1 MADKDLQE
9 FKADHTGGDVVKG
22 AEIYEPVVGAGGPV
36 KKRLADV
43 DKTVDPKAAK
53 LGAASGVKTPGEG
66 AMAESFDS
74 LFEGMDISEDFKSK
88 VGLVF
93 EAAVNEAATE
103 KAMAIAEE
111 LQEEFDARLEEAV
124 NESMADIIEN
134 LDSYLDYV
142 VAEWVAEN
150 EVAIE
155 SGIKVEMAES
165 FMEGLKNL
173 FQEHNVEIDEETLD
187 IVSGLEEEVD
197 DLVNTANAA
206 INENIALKEEIAQL
220 QAEQVFSQLAEGLT
234 ATEAERLRI
243 LSEKLDISNLDAFA
257 SNLETLKESFF
268 KTSKSARYISEDLDE
283 ETEIL
288 TEEAAPSRV
297 SAYDS
302 VNAIVAAL
310 NAKQNQ

>member
-43 DKTVDPKAAK
+43 DKSVDPTAEK
-53 LGAASGVKTPGEG
+53 LGAASGVKTPG
-66 AMAESFDS
+66 AVSESFDS
-74 LFEGMDISEDFKSK
+74 LFEGIEISEDFKSK

-103 KAMAIAEE
+103 KANAIAES

-124 NESMADIIEN
+124 NESMEEIIEN

-173 FQEHNVEIDEETLD
+173 FQEHNVAIDEETLD

-197 DLVNTANAA
+197 ELVNTANAA

-220 QAEQVFSQLAEGLT
+220 QAEQVFSKLSEGLT
-234 ATEAERLRI
+234 TTETERLRI
-243 LSEKLDISNLDAFA
+243 LSEKLDISDLDSFA
-257 SNLETLKESFF
+257 SNLGTLKESFF
-268 KTSKSARYISEDLDE
+268 KTNKTATFISEDLDE

-288 TEEAAPSRV
+288 TEETAPVRV
-297 SAYDS
+297 STYDS

-310 NAKQNQ
+310 NAKQKL

>member
-22 AEIYEPVVGAGGPV
+22 AEIYEPVTGAGGPV

-43 DKTVDPKAAK
+43 DKSVDPTAEK
-53 LGAASGVKTPGEG
+53 LGAASGVKTPGNV
-66 AMAESFDS
+66 AESFDS
-74 LFEGMDISEDFKSK
+74 LFEGMEISEDFKSK

-103 KAMAIAEE
+103 KANAITEALEE
-111 LQEEFDARLEEAV
+111 QFEARLEEAV
-124 NESMADIIEN
+124 NESMEEIIEN

-142 VAEWVAEN
+142 VAEWVSEN

-173 FQEHNVEIDEETLD
+173 FQEHNVQIDEETLD

-220 QAEQVFSQLAEGLT
+220 QAEQVFTKLSEGLT

-243 LSEKLDISNLDAFA
+243 LSEKLDISDLDSFA
-257 SNLETLKESFF
+257 SNLGTLKESFF
-268 KTSKSARYISEDLDE
+268 KTNTTATFISEDLDE

-288 TEEAAPSRV
+288 VEETAPRKV
-297 SAYDS
+297 STYDS

>member
-36 KKRLADV
+36 KKRLADA
-43 DKTVDPKAAK
+43 DKSVDPTAEK
-53 LGAASGVKTPGEG
+53 LGGASGVKTPGNV
-66 AMAESFDS
+66 AESFDS
-74 LFEGMDISEDFKSK
+74 LFEGMEISEDFKSK

-93 EAAVNEAATE
+93 EAAVNEAANE
-103 KAMAIAEE
+103 KANAIIES

-124 NESMADIIEN
+124 NESMEEIIEN

-142 VAEWVAEN
+142 VAEWVSEN

-197 DLVNTANAA
+197 ELVNTANAV
-206 INENIALKEEIAQL
+206 INENIALKEEVAQL
-220 QAEQVFSQLAEGLT
+220 QAEQVFSKLSEGLT
-234 ATEAERLRI
+234 ATETERLRI
-243 LSEKLDISNLDAFA
+243 LSEKLDISNLDSFA
-257 SNLETLKESFF
+257 SNLGTLKESFF
-268 KTSKSARYISEDLDE
+268 KKNATATYISEGLED

-288 TEEAAPSRV
+288 TEETTQKRV

>member
-22 AEIYEPVVGAGGPV
+22 AEIYEPVTGAGGPV

-43 DKTVDPKAAK
+43 DKSVDPTADK
-53 LGAASGVKTPGEG
+53 LGAASGVKTPGNV
-66 AMAESFDS
+66 AESFDS
-74 LFEGMDISEDFKSK
+74 LFEGMEISEDFKSK

-103 KAMAIAEE
+103 KANAITEALEE
-111 LQEEFDARLEEAV
+111 QFEARLEEAV
-124 NESMADIIEN
+124 NESMEEIIEN

-142 VAEWVAEN
+142 VAEWVSEN

-173 FQEHNVEIDEETLD
+173 FQEHNVQIDEETLD
-187 IVSGLEEEVD
+187 IVAGLEEEVD

-220 QAEQVFSQLAEGLT
+220 QAEQVFTKLSEGLT
-234 ATEAERLRI
+234 ATESERLRI
-243 LSEKLDISNLDAFA
+243 LSEKLDISDLDSFA
-257 SNLETLKESFF
+257 SNLGTLKESFF
-268 KTSKSARYISEDLDE
+268 KTNATATFISEDLDE

-288 TEEAAPSRV
+288 VEETAPRKV
-297 SAYDS
+297 STYDS

>member
-22 AEIYEPVVGAGGPV
+22 AEIYEPVTGAGGPV
-36 KKRLADV
+36 KKRLADA
-43 DKTVDPKAAK
+43 DKSVDPTADK
-53 LGAASGVKTPGEG
+53 LGAASGVKTPGNV
-66 AMAESFDS
+66 AESFDS
-74 LFEGMDISEDFKSK
+74 LFEGMEISEDFKSK

-103 KAMAIAEE
+103 KANAITEALEE
-111 LQEEFDARLEEAV
+111 QFEARLEEAV
-124 NESMADIIEN
+124 NESMEEIIEN

-142 VAEWVAEN
+142 VAEWVSEN

-173 FQEHNVEIDEETLD
+173 FQEHNVQIDEETLD
-187 IVSGLEEEVD
+187 IVAGLEEEVD

-220 QAEQVFSQLAEGLT
+220 QAEQVFTKLSEGLT
-234 ATEAERLRI
+234 ATESERLRI
-243 LSEKLDISNLDAFA
+243 LSEKLDISDLDSFA
-257 SNLETLKESFF
+257 SNLGTLKESFF
-268 KTSKSARYISEDLDE
+268 KTNATATFISEDLDE

-288 TEEAAPSRV
+288 VEETAPRKV
-297 SAYDS
+297 STYDS